1 MRHYGTGPTTYC
13 CAGCLWVLLI
23 TQTCWYHIISLASPE
38 ASELEE
44 RANIPS
50 SRGTTPPTTTIDGK
64 RGHHDNVDCLL
75 RADATRRR
83 LVLLLILLPPY
94 VSQLEL
100 TQEKKSL
107 PRKRRREAL
116 EEKCDKGF
124 TVNASCLTRLCQL
137 RDTSIPCATGC
148 SVWPR

>member
-1 MRHYGTGPTTYC
+1 MDLVGKWSARNTIQYGKKSFTG
-13 CAGCLWVLLI
+13 L
-23 TQTCWYHIISLASPE
+23 
-38 ASELEE
+38 SE
-44 RANIPS
+44 
-50 SRGTTPPTTTIDGK
+50 IDE
-64 RGHHDNVDCLL
+64 LL
-75 RADATRRR
+75 RK
-83 LVLLLILLPPY
+83 VNLLPPY

-100 TQEKKSL
+100 TREEKSL